1 MDKLKN
7 MQVFVYVAQNGS
19 FAKAAAH
26 FSVSSTMIGKH
37 VKSLEEQLGI
47 KLLNR
52 TTRKQSLTEAGQIY
66 LRECER
72 ILSDIADAE
81 NSLQTL
87 KNKPKGTVR
96 INSPVTYGNLVLA
109 PLVADF
115 LQLYPDINIEL
126 VVDNARIDP
135 MHERFDIVF
144 RVGELA
150 DSSLIARQLPD
161 YKMMFAA
168 SPEYL
173 LHKGYPGSQAD
184 LLNHHCLGFSYSDI
198 QPQLALGIET
208 HAFDRQ
214 HTRLQSNSGLALKV
228 AALRGAGVILQP
240 RLILSEVLM
249 NGSLVEVLQSER
261 PKAMPV
267 NMLYKSKQLP
277 LKTRT
282 FVGYV
287 LGELVDN

>member
-19 FAKAAAH
+19 FAKAATH

-37 VKSLEEQLGI
+37 VKSLEAQLGV

-66 LRECER
+66 LVECER

-81 NSLQTL
+81 NNLQTIE
-87 KNKPKGTVR
+87 NKPKGTVR

-109 PLVADF
+109 PLIADF
-115 LQLYPDINIEL
+115 LHHFPDINIEL

-150 DSSLIARQLPD
+150 DSTLIARRLPD
-161 YKMMFAA
+161 YEMLFAA
-168 SPEYL
+168 SPDYISD
-173 LHKGYPGSQAD
+173 KGEPVSQAD
-184 LLNHHCLGFSYSDI
+184 LVNHHCLGFSYSDI
-198 QPQLALGIET
+198 QPQLAVGIET

-214 HTRLQSNSGLALKV
+214 HTRLLSNSGQALKV
-228 AALRGAGVILQP
+228 AAEKGAGVVLQP
-240 RLILSEVLM
+240 RLILSDALCDGVLIEVLKD
-249 NGSLVEVLQSER
+249 ER

-267 NMLYKSKQLP
+267 HMLYKSKQLP

-282 FVGYV
+282 FVDFV
-287 LGELVDN
+287 LAVLVK

>member
-7 MQVFVYVAQNGS
+7 MQVFVYVAQHGS

-26 FSVSSTMIGKH
+26 FSVSSTMVGKH
-37 VKSLEEQLGI
+37 VKSLEEHLCT
-47 KLLNR
+47 KLINR

-66 LRECER
+66 LNECER
-72 ILSDIADAE
+72 ILRDIADAE

-87 KNKPKGTVR
+87 ENKPRGTVR
-96 INSPVTYGNLVLA
+96 INSPVTYGNIVLA

-115 LQLYPDINIEL
+115 LQLYPEINIEL
-126 VVDNARIDP
+126 VVDNALIDP
-135 MHERFDIVF
+135 MHERFDVVF

-161 YKMMFAA
+161 YEMMFAA

-173 LHKGYPGSQAD
+173 SKKGKVESQAD

-208 HAFDRQ
+208 QAFDRQ
-214 HTRLQSNSGLALKV
+214 HTRLLSNSGQAQKV
-228 AALRGAGVILQP
+228 AAVKAAGVVLQP
-240 RLILSEVLM
+240 RLILSQELIK
-249 NGSLVEVLQSER
+249 GSLVEVLQGER

-282 FVGYV
+282 FVDYILRAFSG
-287 LGELVDN
+287 

>member
-7 MQVFVYVAQNGS
+7 MQVFVYAAQNGS

-115 LQLYPDINIEL
+115 FYNCIPI
-126 VVDNARIDP
+126 
-135 MHERFDIVF
+135 
-144 RVGELA
+144 
-150 DSSLIARQLPD
+150 
-161 YKMMFAA
+161 
-168 SPEYL
+168 
-173 LHKGYPGSQAD
+173 
-184 LLNHHCLGFSYSDI
+184 
-198 QPQLALGIET
+198 
-208 HAFDRQ
+208 
-214 HTRLQSNSGLALKV
+214 
-228 AALRGAGVILQP
+228 
-240 RLILSEVLM
+240 LILNWWSIM
-249 NGSLVEVLQSER
+249 RGSIRCMRGSIS
-261 PKAMPV
+261 
-267 NMLYKSKQLP
+267 Y
-277 LKTRT
+277 
-282 FVGYV
+282 
-287 LGELVDN
+287 LGWGS